1 MWASAEQAGRDGQ
14 GGTRRQIGD
23 MMRTLRLGL
32 TAALA
37 AALLLVGTGTGLA
50 ATSQLARN
58 GHERFALITP
68 ALKAGTQVRA
78 TGVLVARGSATEP
91 RPPRIWLHFARGSIR
106 LVLTTTSSS
115 ASPPNPANCRFTE
128 VYHGDYQLTAG
139 LRGYHGARGSGTFV
153 TNIAGRL
160 VRSHGACLTQ
170 LASLRQTTITTG
182 TLRW

>member
-1 MWASAEQAGRDGQ
+1 MRASAEQAGHDGQ
-14 GGTRRQIGD
+14 GGNRRQIGGI
-23 MMRTLRLGL
+23 MRTLPLGL

-37 AALLLVGTGTGLA
+37 AAVLLAGTGTGLA
-50 ATSQLARN
+50 AASPPAHN

-68 ALKAGTQVRA
+68 AIKASTQVRA

-115 ASPPNPANCRFTE
+115 ATPPNPVNCRFTE
-128 VYHGDYQLTAG
+128 VYRGDYRLTAG

-153 TNIAGRL
+153 TRIAGRL

-170 LASLRQTTITTG
+170 MASLRQTTITSG
-182 TLRW
+182 SLRW